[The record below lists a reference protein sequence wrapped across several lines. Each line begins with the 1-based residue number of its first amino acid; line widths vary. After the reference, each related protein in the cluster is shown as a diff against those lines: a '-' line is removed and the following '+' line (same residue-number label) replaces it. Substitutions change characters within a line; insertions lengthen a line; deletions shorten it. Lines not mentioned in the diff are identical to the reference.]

1 MAAYFFFV
9 KIYESRATSTGVILP
24 LIKYLPFKILL
35 FFPFNLFIIV
45 ELLQFNAKAA
55 LLAEG

>member
-1 MAAYFFFV
+1 
-9 KIYESRATSTGVILP
+9 
-24 LIKYLPFKILL
+24 L